1 MKMNTILLPTD
12 FSENSKNA
20 ITYALDF
27 FRGQPCTFYFLNVQK
42 VSQYVTAEVRSA
54 SLKDSLYDAVIADNK
69 KELSSFISAIKKE
82 YENEEYIFHEKL
94 DYDVFI
100 DAIKQAVSLYKIDLI
115 IMGTNGATGA
125 KEVLFGSNT
134 LNVIR
139 NVDCPVLAIPE
150 NFSFEK
156 MKYSL
161 FSLHHGSVVNKEK
174 LEPFFNLIEK
184 HDETHIHILDIDD
197 DSIADA
203 NPLENRNLQDSFKGK
218 QHTFHAITGIPT
230 PIAINTFIQLF
241 NISLHAMFIER
252 ESFLERF
259 IFGSETSKISYET
272 RVPLLLM
279 HQ

>member
-1 MKMNTILLPTD
+1 
-12 FSENSKNA
+12 
-20 ITYALDF
+20 
-27 FRGQPCTFYFLNVQK
+27 
-42 VSQYVTAEVRSA
+42 
-54 SLKDSLYDAVIADNK
+54 
-69 KELSSFISAIKKE
+69 
-82 YENEEYIFHEKL
+82 
-94 DYDVFI
+94 
-100 DAIKQAVSLYKIDLI
+100 IKQAVSLYKIDLI

-218 QHTFHAITGIPT
+218 QHTFHAITG
-230 PIAINTFIQLF
+230 
-241 NISLHAMFIER
+241 
-252 ESFLERF
+252 
-259 IFGSETSKISYET
+259 
-272 RVPLLLM
+272 
-279 HQ
+279 